1 MKLRRNT
8 INNILFNKRRISD
21 SENKTRPVVEKKIN
35 KLEDFTIPTDF
46 QFRTYKYYENVI
58 FL

>member
-1 MKLRRNT
+1 MY
-8 INNILFNKRRISD
+8 NIENGYRAPIKNK
-21 SENKTRPVVEKKIN
+21 KN
-35 KLEDFTIPTDF
+35 KLDNFAIPTDF

>member
-21 SENKTRPVVEKKIN
+21 SENKTRPVVETKIN
-35 KLEDFTIPTDF
+35 KLEDFAIPTDF